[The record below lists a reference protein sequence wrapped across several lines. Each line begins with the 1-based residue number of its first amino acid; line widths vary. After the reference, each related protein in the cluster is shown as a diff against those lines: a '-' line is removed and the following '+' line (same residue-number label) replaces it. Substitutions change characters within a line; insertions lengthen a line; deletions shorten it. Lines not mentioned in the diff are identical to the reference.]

1 MLFAAIC
8 TDKPG
13 SVQLR
18 LDNRPAHVEYL
29 GSLGAK
35 LRAAGALLSP
45 VDQNP
50 VGSLLIYEAESV
62 EEAQAMVDGDPFA
75 KLGLFATT
83 DVKPWRQGFGVK
95 LA

>member
-1 MLFAAIC
+1 MLYAVIC
-8 TDKPG
+8 ADKPD
-13 SVQLR
+13 SLQLR
-18 LDNRPAHVEYL
+18 LDNRPAHVDYL
-29 GSLGAK
+29 NGLGDK

-50 VGSLLIYEAESV
+50 VGSLLIFEAETL
-62 EEAQAMVDGDPFA
+62 EEARALAAGDPFA

-83 DVKPWRQGFGVK
+83 EVNPWRQGFGVK

>member
-13 SVQLR
+13 SLQLR

-29 GSLGAK
+29 NGLGAK

-45 VDQNP
+45 EDQNP
-50 VGSLLIYEAESV
+50 VGSMLIFEAESI
-62 EEAQAMVDGDPFA
+62 EEARALAAGDPFA
-75 KLGLFATT
+75 KIGLFATA

>member
-8 TDKPG
+8 TDKPN
-13 SVQLR
+13 SLQLR
-18 LDNRPAHVEYL
+18 LDNRPAHVDYL
-29 GSLGAK
+29 NGLGDK

-45 VDQNP
+45 ADQNP
-50 VGSLLIYEAESV
+50 VGSLLIYEADTL
-62 EEAQAMVDGDPFA
+62 EEAQSMAAGDPFA

>member
-1 MLFAAIC
+1 MLYAAIC
-8 TDKPG
+8 TDKPD
-13 SVQLR
+13 SLRLR

-29 GSLGAK
+29 NSLGEK

-50 VGSLLIYEAESV
+50 VGSLLIYETESL
-62 EEAQAMVDGDPFA
+62 EEAQALAAGDPFA

>member
-18 LDNRPAHVEYL
+18 LDNRPAHVDYL
-29 GSLGAK
+29 NSLGAK

-62 EEAQAMVDGDPFA
+62 DEAQALVDGDPFA

>member
-8 TDKPG
+8 TDKPN
-13 SVQLR
+13 SLQLR

-29 GSLGAK
+29 NSLGDK

-45 VDQNP
+45 DGQNP
-50 VGSLLIYEAESV
+50 VGSLLIYQVDTLEEAEV
-62 EEAQAMVDGDPFA
+62 LVAGDPFA
-75 KLGLFATT
+75 KLGLFAST